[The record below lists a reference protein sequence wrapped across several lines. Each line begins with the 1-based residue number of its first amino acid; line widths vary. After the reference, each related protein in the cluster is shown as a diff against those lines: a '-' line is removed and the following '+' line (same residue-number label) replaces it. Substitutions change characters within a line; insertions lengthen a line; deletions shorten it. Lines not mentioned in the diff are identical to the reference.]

1 LFYLVTLTFW
11 FSMYTCVPIL
21 ASYLEYLGAS
31 YDTIGLIIG
40 MYGLTQLLLRI
51 PVGVVSDRYHK
62 RRIFI
67 TFGLMF
73 SLLSGIGIVFAQE
86 VSWILILRALAGAA
100 AATWVDF
107 TILFSSYFAKEHT
120 TKAIG
125 NISFFSTV
133 GQMVGILS
141 GGWFAAAFGFESA
154 FIVGGIAGAIGLV
167 LSFFLIENTDISAEK
182 ITLKGVL
189 EVASDSILLRVSF
202 VAILSQIMTF
212 ATVFGFTP
220 VFAQSL
226 GAGEFEMGLLTFFS
240 TFPTAVAGMIGGG
253 FLSSKYGEK
262 KVVIFGFL
270 LVGVFTVII
279 PYVSSITTLI
289 ITQTFAGFGR
299 GFVMPILMALSIKHI
314 EQSRR
319 STAMGFYQAIYG
331 VGMFIGP
338 ILMGLLIDWRGLETG
353 FVFMGVLG
361 FLTAFLSY
369 KLIKLTTPSSYTDQ
383 LVKVSN

>member
-1 LFYLVTLTFW
+1 
-11 FSMYTCVPIL
+11 M
-21 ASYLEYLGAS
+21 
-31 YDTIGLIIG
+31 
-40 MYGLTQLLLRI
+40 
-51 PVGVVSDRYHK
+51 
-62 RRIFI
+62 
-67 TFGLMF
+67 
-73 SLLSGIGIVFAQE
+73 
-86 VSWILILRALAGAA
+86 
-100 AATWVDF
+100 
-107 TILFSSYFAKEHT
+107 
-120 TKAIG
+120 
-125 NISFFSTV
+125 
-133 GQMVGILS
+133 
-141 GGWFAAAFGFESA
+141 
-154 FIVGGIAGAIGLV
+154 
-167 LSFFLIENTDISAEK
+167 
-182 ITLKGVL
+182 
-189 EVASDSILLRVSF
+189 
-202 VAILSQIMTF
+202 AILSQIMTF

-369 KLIKLTTPSSYTDQ
+369 KLIKLTTPSSYPDQ
-383 LVKVSN
+383 VVKVSN